1 MGSLLQGRPN
11 LSVLCEPERNV
22 NDGHGDMLCISLTS
36 NGATGSLEGH
46 VVGGN
51 RPEDA
56 SAGRR
61 PESTKTPEK
70 EDGEKPPA
78 PQSGEWGAVLVT
90 SGSSRGDYFLHDFN
104 PNCLQQALIY
114 HKEIIKTELQMSVF
128 ERSKVF
134 PHFLC
139 ISLENPF

>member
-1 MGSLLQGRPN
+1 M
-11 LSVLCEPERNV
+11 
-22 NDGHGDMLCISLTS
+22 
-36 NGATGSLEGH
+36 
-46 VVGGN
+46 GGN

-61 PESTKTPEK
+61 PESTQTPEK
-70 EDGEKPPA
+70 EDGEKLPA

-90 SGSSRGDYFLHDFN
+90 SGSSRGDYFLRDFN